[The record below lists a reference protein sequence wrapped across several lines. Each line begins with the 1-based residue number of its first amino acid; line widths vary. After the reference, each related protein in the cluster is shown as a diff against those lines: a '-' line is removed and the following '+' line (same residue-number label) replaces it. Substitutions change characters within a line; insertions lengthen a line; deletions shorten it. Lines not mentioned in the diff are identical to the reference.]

1 MTPRSNNKPNGEITR
16 VAVVTG
22 SSSGIGFETALLL
35 AKSGFHTY
43 ATMRNLEKSKRIT
56 KIANT
61 EKLPLQVVQL
71 DVNDDISVKNAI
83 DKIVGA
89 AAAENKRID
98 ALVNNAGYGLV
109 GAFEDLSLEEI
120 KAQFETNFFGVIR
133 VTQQVLPVMRK
144 QNTSG
149 DGGGTIVNV
158 SSVGGRMSVP
168 ILSAYQSTKFAL
180 EGLSESMSY
189 EMEPF
194 GIRVVIIEPGFI
206 RTNIVNSSTSAQ
218 KALDPKSPYFPLMQ
232 KVKNH
237 FKSMIEN
244 ASSSSPPED
253 VAKIILQAI
262 TSKNPQLRY
271 TVGNDAATIIQA
283 RMNMPDKE
291 FRKMVIQN
299 FSL

>member
-16 VAVVTG
+16 IAVVTG

-35 AKSGFHTY
+35 ARSGFHTY
-43 ATMRNLEKSKRIT
+43 ATMRNLEKSKSIT
-56 KIANT
+56 EIANT

-83 DKIVGA
+83 DKIVS
-89 AAAENKRID
+89 AAENKRID
-98 ALVNNAGYGLV
+98 ALVNNAGYGLF
-109 GAFEDLSLEEI
+109 GPLEDTSIEEI

-144 QNTSG
+144 QNS
-149 DGGGTIVNV
+149 GGTIVNV
-158 SSVGGRMSVP
+158 SSVGGRIGVP
-168 ILSAYQSTKFAL
+168 VLSAYQSTKFAL

-189 EMEPF
+189 ELEPF
-194 GIRVVIIEPGFI
+194 GIKVVIIEPGFI

-218 KALDPKSPYFPLMQ
+218 KALDPKSPYFPLTQ

-237 FKSMIEN
+237 FKSMMEN
-244 ASSSSPPED
+244 ASSSSPPEE
-253 VAKIILQAI
+253 VAKVILQAI

>member
-35 AKSGFHTY
+35 ARSGFHTY
-43 ATMRNLEKSKRIT
+43 ATMRNLEKSKSIT
-56 KIANT
+56 EIANT

-83 DKIVGA
+83 DKIVS
-89 AAAENKRID
+89 AAENKRID
-98 ALVNNAGYGLV
+98 ALVNNAGYGLF
-109 GAFEDLSLEEI
+109 GPLEDTSIEEI

-133 VTQQVLPVMRK
+133 VTQRVLPVMRK
-144 QNTSG
+144 QNS
-149 DGGGTIVNV
+149 DGTIVNV
-158 SSVGGRMSVP
+158 SSVGGRIGVP
-168 ILSAYQSTKFAL
+168 VLSAYQSTKFAL

-189 EMEPF
+189 ELEPF

-218 KALDPKSPYFPLMQ
+218 KALDPKSPYFPLTQ

-237 FKSMIEN
+237 FKSMMEN
-244 ASSSSPPED
+244 ASSSSPPEE
-253 VAKIILQAI
+253 VAKVILQAI

>member
-16 VAVVTG
+16 IAVVTG

-35 AKSGFHTY
+35 ARSGFHTY
-43 ATMRNLEKSKRIT
+43 ATMRNLEKSKSIT
-56 KIANT
+56 EIANT

-83 DKIVGA
+83 DKIVS
-89 AAAENKRID
+89 AAENKRID
-98 ALVNNAGYGLV
+98 ALVNNAGYGLF
-109 GAFEDLSLEEI
+109 GPLEDTSIEEI

-144 QNTSG
+144 QNS
-149 DGGGTIVNV
+149 GGTIVNV
-158 SSVGGRMSVP
+158 SSVGGRIGVP
-168 ILSAYQSTKFAL
+168 VLSAYQSTKFAL

-189 EMEPF
+189 ELEPF

-218 KALDPKSPYFPLMQ
+218 KALDPKSPYFPLTQ

-237 FKSMIEN
+237 FKSMMEN
-244 ASSSSPPED
+244 ASSSSPPEE
-253 VAKIILQAI
+253 VAKVILQAI

>member
-1 MTPRSNNKPNGEITR
+1 MTPRSNNKPNREITR

-22 SSSGIGFETALLL
+22 SSSDIGFETALLL
-35 AKSGFHTY
+35 ARNGFHTY
-43 ATMRNLEKSKRIT
+43 ATMRNFEKSKRIT

-83 DKIVGA
+83 NKIVGA
-89 AAAENKRID
+89 AAEENKRID

-120 KAQFETNFFGVIR
+120 KAQFETNLFGVIR

-144 QNTSG
+144 QNSG

-158 SSVGGRMSVP
+158 SSVGGRMGVP

-189 EMEPF
+189 ELEPF

-206 RTNIVNSSTSAQ
+206 RTSIVNSSTSAQ

-232 KVKNH
+232 KVKNY

-244 ASSSSPPED
+244 ASSSSPPQD
-253 VAKIILQAI
+253 VAKVILQAI

-291 FRKMVIQN
+291 FQKMVIQN

>member
-1 MTPRSNNKPNGEITR
+1 MTPRSNNKKPNGEITP

-35 AKSGFHTY
+35 ARSGFHTY
-43 ATMRNLEKSKRIT
+43 ATMRNLEKSKNIT
-56 KIANT
+56 EIANT

-71 DVNDDISVKNAI
+71 DVDDDRSVKNAI
-83 DKIVGA
+83 NKIV

-98 ALVNNAGYGLV
+98 VLVNNAGYGLF
-109 GAFEDLSLEEI
+109 GPLEDTSIEEI

-144 QNTSG
+144 QNS
-149 DGGGTIVNV
+149 GGGTIVNV
-158 SSVGGRMSVP
+158 SSVGGRIGVP
-168 ILSAYQSTKFAL
+168 VLSAYQSTKFAL
-180 EGLSESMSY
+180 EGLSESLSY
-189 EMEPF
+189 ELEPF
-194 GIRVVIIEPGFI
+194 GISVVIIEPGFI
-206 RTNIVNSSTSAQ
+206 RTNIINSSTSAE

-237 FKSMIEN
+237 FKSMMEN
-244 ASSSSPPED
+244 ASSSPPEE
-253 VAKIILQAI
+253 VAKVILQAI
-262 TSKNPQLRY
+262 TSENPQLRY

>member
-1 MTPRSNNKPNGEITR
+1 MTPKSNNKPNGEITR
-16 VAVVTG
+16 IAVVTG
-22 SSSGIGFETALLL
+22 SSSGIGFKTALLL
-35 AKSGFHTY
+35 ARSGFHTY
-43 ATMRNLEKSKRIT
+43 ATMRNLEKSKSIT
-56 KIANT
+56 EIANT

-89 AAAENKRID
+89 AAENKRID

-109 GAFEDLSLEEI
+109 GAFEDLSVEEI
-120 KAQFETNFFGVIR
+120 KAQFETNLYGVIR

-144 QNTSG
+144 QNS
-149 DGGGTIVNV
+149 GGTIVNV
-158 SSVGGRMSVP
+158 SSVGGRIGVP
-168 ILSAYQSTKFAL
+168 VLSAYQSTKFAL

-189 EMEPF
+189 ELEPF

-244 ASSSSPPED
+244 ASSSSPPEE
-253 VAKIILQAI
+253 VAKVILHAI
-262 TSKNPQLRY
+262 TSENPQLRY

>member
-16 VAVVTG
+16 IAVVTG

-35 AKSGFHTY
+35 ARSGFHTY
-43 ATMRNLEKSKRIT
+43 ATMRNLEKSKSIT
-56 KIANT
+56 EIANI

-83 DKIVGA
+83 DKIVS
-89 AAAENKRID
+89 AAENKRID
-98 ALVNNAGYGLV
+98 ALVNNAGYGLF
-109 GAFEDLSLEEI
+109 GPLEDTSIEEI

-133 VTQQVLPVMRK
+133 VTQRVLPVMRK
-144 QNTSG
+144 QNS
-149 DGGGTIVNV
+149 GGTIVNV
-158 SSVGGRMSVP
+158 SSVGGRIGVP
-168 ILSAYQSTKFAL
+168 VLSAYQSTKFAL

-189 EMEPF
+189 ELEPF
-194 GIRVVIIEPGFI
+194 GIKVVIIEPGFI

-218 KALDPKSPYFPLMQ
+218 KALDPKSPYFPLTQ

-237 FKSMIEN
+237 FKSMMEN
-244 ASSSSPPED
+244 ASSSSPPEE
-253 VAKIILQAI
+253 VAKVILQAI

>member
-1 MTPRSNNKPNGEITR
+1 MTARSNNNKKSNGEITR
-16 VAVVTG
+16 IAVVTG

-35 AKSGFHTY
+35 ARSGFHTY
-43 ATMRNLEKSKRIT
+43 ATMRNLEKSKKIT
-56 KIANT
+56 EIANT

-83 DKIVGA
+83 DKIVA
-89 AAAENKRID
+89 ATAENKRID
-98 ALVNNAGYGLV
+98 ILVNNAGYGLF
-109 GAFEDLSLEEI
+109 GSLEDTSLEEI

-144 QNTSG
+144 QNS
-149 DGGGTIVNV
+149 GGGTIVNV
-158 SSVGGRMSVP
+158 SSVGGRIGVP
-168 ILSAYQSTKFAL
+168 VLSAYQSTKFAL

-189 EMEPF
+189 ELEPF

-206 RTNIVNSSTSAQ
+206 RTNIINSSTSAE
-218 KALDPKSPYFPLMQ
+218 KALDPKSPYFSLMQ
-232 KVKNH
+232 KVKNY
-237 FKSMIEN
+237 FKSMMEN
-244 ASSSSPPED
+244 ASSSSPPEE
-253 VAKIILQAI
+253 VAKVILQAI
-262 TSKNPQLRY
+262 TSENPQLRY
-271 TVGNDAATIIQA
+271 IVGNDAATIIQA

>member
-1 MTPRSNNKPNGEITR
+1 MTPKSSNNNKPNGEISR
-16 VAVVTG
+16 IAVVTG

-35 AKSGFHTY
+35 ARSGFHTY
-43 ATMRNLEKSKRIT
+43 ATMRNLEKSKKIT
-56 KIANT
+56 EIANT
-61 EKLPLQVVQL
+61 EKLSLQVVQL

-83 DKIVGA
+83 DKIVA

-98 ALVNNAGYGLV
+98 VLVNNAGYGLF
-109 GAFEDLSLEEI
+109 GSLEETSIEEI
-120 KAQFETNFFGVIR
+120 KALFETNFFGVIR
-133 VTQQVLPVMRK
+133 VTQQVLPIMRK
-144 QNTSG
+144 QHS
-149 DGGGTIVNV
+149 GGGTIVNV
-158 SSVGGRMSVP
+158 SSVGGRIGVP

-180 EGLSESMSY
+180 EGLSDSMSY
-189 EMEPF
+189 ELEPF

-232 KVKNH
+232 KVKNY
-237 FKSMIEN
+237 FKSMMEN
-244 ASSSSPPED
+244 ASSSSPPEE
-253 VAKIILQAI
+253 VAKVILQAI

>member
-1 MTPRSNNKPNGEITR
+1 MTPRSNNNNKPNGEITR
-16 VAVVTG
+16 IAVVTG

-35 AKSGFHTY
+35 ARSGFHTY
-43 ATMRNLEKSKRIT
+43 ATMRNLEKSKSIT
-56 KIANT
+56 EIANT
-61 EKLPLQVVQL
+61 EKLPLKVVQL

-83 DKIVGA
+83 DKIVS
-89 AAAENKRID
+89 AAENKRID
-98 ALVNNAGYGLV
+98 VLVNNAGYGLFGSV
-109 GAFEDLSLEEI
+109 EDTSIEEI

-133 VTQQVLPVMRK
+133 VTQQVLPIMRK
-144 QNTSG
+144 QHS
-149 DGGGTIVNV
+149 GGGTIVNV
-158 SSVGGRMSVP
+158 SSVGGRIGVP
-168 ILSAYQSTKFAL
+168 VLSAYQSTKFAL

-189 EMEPF
+189 ELEPF

-237 FKSMIEN
+237 FKSMMEN
-244 ASSSSPPED
+244 ASSSSPPEE
-253 VAKIILQAI
+253 VAKVILQAI
-262 TSKNPQLRY
+262 TSKNQQLRY

-299 FSL
+299 LSL

>member
-1 MTPRSNNKPNGEITR
+1 MTPRSNNNKPNGEITR
-16 VAVVTG
+16 IAVVTG

-35 AKSGFHTY
+35 ARSGFHTY
-43 ATMRNLEKSKRIT
+43 ATMRNLEKSKNIT
-56 KIANT
+56 EIANT

-83 DKIVGA
+83 DKIV
-89 AAAENKRID
+89 AAAENERID
-98 ALVNNAGYGLV
+98 VLVNNAGYGLF
-109 GAFEDLSLEEI
+109 GPLEDISIEEI

-144 QNTSG
+144 QNS
-149 DGGGTIVNV
+149 GTIVNV
-158 SSVGGRMSVP
+158 SSVGGRIGIPV
-168 ILSAYQSTKFAL
+168 LSAYQSTKFAL

-189 EMEPF
+189 ELEPF

-206 RTNIVNSSTSAQ
+206 RTNIINSSTSAE
-218 KALDPKSPYFPLMQ
+218 KALDSKSPYFSLTQ

-237 FKSMIEN
+237 FKSMMEN
-244 ASSSSPPED
+244 ASSSSPPEE
-253 VAKIILQAI
+253 VAKVILQAI
-262 TSKNPQLRY
+262 TSENPQLRY

-283 RMNMPDKE
+283 RMNMPDNK
-291 FRKMVIQN
+291 FKKMIMQN